1 MDLVLIFFAMAL
13 GFILFPALFVGFVVN
28 VGGLFSMLWTPFRLV
43 VNLIEELIERP
54 EQVAAS

>member
-1 MDLVLIFFAMAL
+1 MDLVLIFFAMAV
-13 GFILFPALFVGFVVN
+13 GFILFPALFAGFVAN